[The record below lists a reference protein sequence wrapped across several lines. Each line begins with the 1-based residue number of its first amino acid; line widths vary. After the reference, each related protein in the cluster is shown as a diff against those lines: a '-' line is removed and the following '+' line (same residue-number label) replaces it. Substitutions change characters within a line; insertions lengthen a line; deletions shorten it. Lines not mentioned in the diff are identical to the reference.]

1 MKTWGAR
8 FFCERYLDNLYRRA
22 SINDLRLFI
31 MTIVDR
37 WLLPDGVE
45 ELLPEQA
52 ERVESLR
59 RQLLDLYRSWGYELV
74 IPPLIEYTDS
84 LLVGLGQDVDIQTFK
99 VVDQLSGRTMGIRA
113 DITPQTAR
121 IDAHSLKREGPV
133 RLCYAGSVLHT
144 KPKSLMA
151 SRSPIQLGAELY
163 GDASLSSDIEIIC
176 LMLETL
182 KAVGIT
188 DITLDLGH
196 VGIYRA
202 LVEQAGLEG
211 GSEKTLFDA
220 LQRKASAEIESAI
233 SAGIADPVQADMMRA
248 LSQLNGDSSILQ
260 RAREQLAAAP
270 VEVVQAID
278 TLAEVAEQIASRLPE
293 VNCYFDLS
301 ELRGYHYHTGMVFAA
316 LAPGHGQA
324 VANGG
329 RYDDIGAVFGRARP
343 ATGFNTDL
351 KALLA
356 YLPKTTG
363 SDNSASIFAPCSDSV
378 SRDDRGLLWQKVQA
392 LRAEGERVV
401 CGLSGQAEAPDF
413 GRCLV
418 LEQGRWVVSG

>member
-1 MKTWGAR
+1 
-8 FFCERYLDNLYRRA
+8 
-22 SINDLRLFI
+22 
-31 MTIVDR
+31 MTIADR

-59 RQLLDLYRSWGYELV
+59 RELLDLYRSWGYELV

-84 LLVGLGQDVDIQTFK
+84 LLVGLGHDVDIQTFK

-121 IDAHSLKREGPV
+121 IDAHSLNREGPV

-144 KPKSLMA
+144 KPKSLLA

-176 LMLETL
+176 LMLTTL
-182 KAVGIT
+182 KTTGVT
-188 DITLDLGH
+188 NITLDLGH

-202 LVEQAGLEG
+202 LVEQAGLNDET
-211 GSEKTLFDA
+211 EQALFDA
-220 LQRKASAEIESAI
+220 LQRKAGADVEAAI
-233 SAGIADPVQADMMRA
+233 ASGINDSTLADMMRA
-248 LSQLNGDSSILQ
+248 LSQLNGDRSVLE
-260 RAREQLAAAP
+260 RAKQSLADAGAD
-270 VEVVQAID
+270 VAMAID
-278 TLAEVAEQIASRLPE
+278 ALAQVADQIAARMPD
-293 VNCYFDLS
+293 VNLYFDLS
-301 ELRGYHYHTGMVFAA
+301 ELRGYHYHTGLVFAA

-329 RYDDIGAVFGRARP
+329 RYDDIGEVFGRARP

-351 KALLA
+351 KALLG
-356 YLPKTTG
+356 YLPAGYGASQT
-363 SDNSASIFAPCSDSV
+363 SSIFAHFFT
-378 SRDDRGLLWQKVQA
+378 LT
-392 LRAEGERVV
+392 
-401 CGLSGQAEAPDF
+401 F
-413 GRCLV
+413 N
-418 LEQGRWVVSG
+418 